1 VLVATNQLVNGQRS
15 SPTGKTAKSHLT
27 DKIKANF
34 HFHSDQEYWHPE
46 HLYATPT
53 MSEPTDLY
61 SGLQEAL
68 RNQQLYRHDDLD
80 DIDEGNDADYLD
92 EDSESSY
99 DADLEWEES
108 KEQINMLLSMVIFPF
123 VGKWLGRKFS
133 FWGKKPMF
141 EQDSQVYHTN
151 TGVPSLVK
159 ISTQLLC

>member
-1 VLVATNQLVNGQRS
+1 
-15 SPTGKTAKSHLT
+15 
-27 DKIKANF
+27 
-34 HFHSDQEYWHPE
+34 
-46 HLYATPT
+46 

-133 FWGKKPMF
+133 FWVWSKYLHSF
-141 EQDSQVYHTN
+141 YVD
-151 TGVPSLVK
+151 GVRR
-159 ISTQLLC
+159 IAA